1 MNRILFAIVI
11 AFLLAGMAGCAG
23 KQIEKTAP
31 QLAEEG
37 EQYFEKG
44 DYRRAAESYK
54 RLKDWYPY
62 SPHAKLALLRVADSH
77 YHMDQYEEAIYH
89 YEQYEQLYPND
100 PEIPYVVY
108 QIGRSHFDR
117 IRTIDRT
124 QVPAQKALETFER
137 LKARFPASEYAEK
150 VDPRIEKCLENI
162 AGHDVYIG
170 RFYFRSGHYAAAVN
184 RFERVVNRYPDHLTV
199 YGEASEY
206 LAMARKKLEEQ
217 EEVPDLPAEAT
228 QRSGPD
234 APAPDTSAEDT
245 PDTVPAPSPA
255 PAPTPGPGL

>member
-11 AFLLAGMAGCAG
+11 ALLLAGIAGCAG
-23 KQIEKTAP
+23 KQVEKTAP

-44 DYRRAAESYK
+44 DYRRAVETYK

-62 SPHAKLALLRVADSH
+62 SPHARQALLRVADSH
-77 YHMDQYEEAIYH
+77 YHMEHYEEAIYH

-100 PEIPYVVY
+100 PEIPYVIY
-108 QIGRSHFDR
+108 RIGRSHFDR
-117 IRTIDRT
+117 IKTIDRT
-124 QVPAQKALETFER
+124 QVSAQKALETFER

-150 VDPRIEKCLENI
+150 VDPKIEKCLENL
-162 AGHDVYIG
+162 AGHEYYIG

-184 RFERVVNRYPDHLTV
+184 RFERVVNRYPDHLEI

-206 LAMARKKLEEQ
+206 LAMARKRLEAQ
-217 EEVPDLPAEAT
+217 DEVPDLPAAAT
-228 QRSGPD
+228 EMPGPD
-234 APAPDTSAEDT
+234 APVEDV

-255 PAPTPGPGL
+255 PGPGL